1 VHALFLGRG
10 SLQAYNARMQNVMAR
25 HLSPFRQKSAHV
37 HLEGIDLP
45 IYDLL
50 VVYAAV
56 IQINLSLEK
65 KNY

>member
-1 VHALFLGRG
+1 
-10 SLQAYNARMQNVMAR
+10 MQNVMAR

-45 IYDLL
+45 VYDLL

-56 IQINLSLEK
+56 VQINLSLEK